1 MKKFLWLLATI
12 GILLAG
18 CGQQINANPLHNY
31 STKTFLLAFENLEED
46 IDQAKEEFENGDFSI
61 NQISTFLTIANE
73 KKFITFLAERDLK
86 YHFQYGSN
94 QTIASAFSGTTNLS
108 YNISYLVNLP
118 AKIKAN
124 YRFNKALVNGDV
136 EGELSSMVSSF
147 LSQSQDISFMI
158 LMLTDIFY
166 IISGALLAFIM
177 LFLGTVIGFFTH
189 PIQTF
194 TDLPGAIM
202 NLLFSLKSA
211 WTNFFEW

>member
-1 MKKFLWLLATI
+1 MKKLLLLMAAL
-12 GILLAG
+12 GILLGG
-18 CGQQINANPLHNY
+18 CGQQTNPLHNY
-31 STKTFLLAFENLEED
+31 STKTFILAFKNLEED
-46 IDQAKEEFENGDFSI
+46 IYQATEELENGEFSF

-73 KKFITFLAERDLK
+73 KKFIAFLAERDLK

-94 QTIASAFSGTTNLS
+94 RTIASAFSGTTNLS

-124 YRFNKALVNGDV
+124 YLFNKALVNGEV
-136 EGELSSMVSSF
+136 EGDLSSMVSSY

-177 LFLGTVIGFFTH
+177 LFFGTIVGFLNH

-194 TDLPGAIM
+194 TDLPGAIIT
-202 NLLFSLKSA
+202 LLFSLKSA
-211 WTNFFEW
+211 WTNFFVW